1 MGVLRPLEQRERHLV
16 LDGGLRRAREGRH
29 VLPAPPRRGLTRRR
43 RGGAPGATLIAVSAV
58 FVIVSLAVYA
68 AGLVLLAWEGR
79 RDLAILLAA
88 AGGVALSIATL
99 P

>member
-1 MGVLRPLEQRERHLV
+1 
-16 LDGGLRRAREGRH
+16 
-29 VLPAPPRRGLTRRR
+29 
-43 RGGAPGATLIAVSAV
+43 VSAA
-58 FVIVSLAVYA
+58 FVIVSLAVYV
-68 AGLVLLAWEGR
+68 AGLVLLAWEDR

>member
-1 MGVLRPLEQRERHLV
+1 
-16 LDGGLRRAREGRH
+16 
-29 VLPAPPRRGLTRRR
+29 
-43 RGGAPGATLIAVSAV
+43 VSAI
-58 FVIVSLAVYA
+58 FVVSSLAIYV

-88 AGGVALSIATL
+88 AGGVGLSIATL

>member
-1 MGVLRPLEQRERHLV
+1 VGPVLVVASILV
-16 LDGGLRRAREGRH
+16 Y
-29 VLPAPPRRGLTRRR
+29 V
-43 RGGAPGATLIAVSAV
+43 
-58 FVIVSLAVYA
+58 

-88 AGGVALSIATL
+88 VGGVALSIVTL

>member
-1 MGVLRPLEQRERHLV
+1 V
-16 LDGGLRRAREGRH
+16 
-29 VLPAPPRRGLTRRR
+29 
-43 RGGAPGATLIAVSAV
+43 GAPAAARLQGVSAV
-58 FVIVSLAVYA
+58 FVVSSIVVYA

-88 AGGVALSIATL
+88 VGGVALSIATL

>member
-1 MGVLRPLEQRERHLV
+1 M
-16 LDGGLRRAREGRH
+16 
-29 VLPAPPRRGLTRRR
+29 
-43 RGGAPGATLIAVSAV
+43 SAV
-58 FVIVSLAVYA
+58 FVIVSILVYG

-88 AGGVALSIATL
+88 VGGVALSIATL

>member
-1 MGVLRPLEQRERHLV
+1 MTALFVVSSLLV
-16 LDGGLRRAREGRH
+16 YG
-29 VLPAPPRRGLTRRR
+29 
-43 RGGAPGATLIAVSAV
+43 
-58 FVIVSLAVYA
+58 

-88 AGGVALSIATL
+88 VGGVALSIATL

>member
-1 MGVLRPLEQRERHLV
+1 VRTTAGAV
-16 LDGGLRRAREGRH
+16 RAAE
-29 VLPAPPRRGLTRRR
+29 PSP
-43 RGGAPGATLIAVSAV
+43 ATLLAVSAV
-58 FVIVSLAVYA
+58 FVVSSLAVYG

-88 AGGVALSIATL
+88 VGGVALSIATL

>member
-1 MGVLRPLEQRERHLV
+1 
-16 LDGGLRRAREGRH
+16 
-29 VLPAPPRRGLTRRR
+29 
-43 RGGAPGATLIAVSAV
+43 VSAA
-58 FVIVSLAVYA
+58 FVVISLVVYV

-88 AGGVALSIATL
+88 VGGVALSIATL

>member
-1 MGVLRPLEQRERHLV
+1 M
-16 LDGGLRRAREGRH
+16 
-29 VLPAPPRRGLTRRR
+29 
-43 RGGAPGATLIAVSAV
+43 SAV
-58 FVIVSLAVYA
+58 FVVSSIVVYA

-88 AGGVALSIATL
+88 VGGVALSIATL

>member
-1 MGVLRPLEQRERHLV
+1 MGPVLV
-16 LDGGLRRAREGRH
+16 
-29 VLPAPPRRGLTRRR
+29 
-43 RGGAPGATLIAVSAV
+43 IASILLYV
-58 FVIVSLAVYA
+58 

-88 AGGVALSIATL
+88 VGGVALSIVTL

>member
-1 MGVLRPLEQRERHLV
+1 M
-16 LDGGLRRAREGRH
+16 
-29 VLPAPPRRGLTRRR
+29 
-43 RGGAPGATLIAVSAV
+43 SAA
-58 FVIVSLAVYA
+58 FVVISLAVYV

-88 AGGVALSIATL
+88 VGGVALSIATL

>member
-1 MGVLRPLEQRERHLV
+1 MMPVLV
-16 LDGGLRRAREGRH
+16 VASI
-29 VLPAPPRRGLTRRR
+29 
-43 RGGAPGATLIAVSAV
+43 LIYV
-58 FVIVSLAVYA
+58 

-88 AGGVALSIATL
+88 AGGVALSIVTL

>member
-1 MGVLRPLEQRERHLV
+1 MMPVLVVASILV
-16 LDGGLRRAREGRH
+16 Y
-29 VLPAPPRRGLTRRR
+29 V
-43 RGGAPGATLIAVSAV
+43 
-58 FVIVSLAVYA
+58 

-88 AGGVALSIATL
+88 VGGVALSIVTL

>member
-1 MGVLRPLEQRERHLV
+1 M
-16 LDGGLRRAREGRH
+16 
-29 VLPAPPRRGLTRRR
+29 
-43 RGGAPGATLIAVSAV
+43 SAV
-58 FVIVSLAVYA
+58 FVVSSLAVYI
-68 AGLVLLAWEGR
+68 AGLILLAWEGR